1 MRIPRINSLLCI
13 AASVSLSL
21 FAGAVA
27 AQQAYPAKPI
37 RFVVPYA
44 TGGSTTN
51 VARLIGQ
58 RLSESLGQPVIIDNV
73 PGANTMIGT
82 AIVAKAPA
90 DGYTILLGVSS
101 HVLIPQLVT
110 APYDAVKDFTPI
122 ASVGATETVMVLYPG
137 SPAKNLREFIALAK
151 TKPGVLN
158 YSTGGAGSATHLASE
173 LFNSMAGVNI
183 RHIPYK
189 GAVPALVDLAGG
201 QVDMSF
207 AIPGSAITL
216 IKGGK
221 LKAIA
226 VTGEKRLSALPDV
239 PTFAE
244 EGMPGFEMKQWYGV
258 IAPANLPKDI
268 ATRLAAELS
277 KIAGTADF
285 KEKLAAL
292 GMDSYVVTTDQL
304 GTIMRSE
311 ASKFAKIIKDANI
324 KVDQ

>member
-1 MRIPRINSLLCI
+1 MRIPRINALLCI
-13 AASVSLSL
+13 AASVGLSL
-21 FAGAVA
+21 FAGAVP

-58 RLSESLGQPVIIDNV
+58 RLSESWGQPVIIDNV

-122 ASVGATETVMVLYPG
+122 ASVGATETVMVLSPG

-151 TKPGVLN
+151 TKPGALN

-173 LFNSMAGVNI
+173 LFNSMAGVDI

-216 IKGGK
+216 INGGK

-268 ATRLAAELS
+268 ANKLGAELS
-277 KIAGTADF
+277 RIAATAEF

-304 GTIMRSE
+304 GTVMRSE

>member
-1 MRIPRINSLLCI
+1 MRISCI
-13 AASVSLSL
+13 KTLACVAASACLG
-21 FAGAVA
+21 FMAGA
-27 AQQAYPAKPI
+27 AQAQSAYPSKPI

-58 RLSESLGQPVIIDNV
+58 RLSESMGQPVIIDNV

-82 AIVAKAPA
+82 EVVAKAPA

-101 HVLIPQLVT
+101 HVLIPLLVA
-110 APYDAVKDFTPI
+110 APYDAIKDFTPI

-137 SPAKNLREFIALAK
+137 LPANNLREFIALAK
-151 TKPGVLN
+151 SKPGALN

-173 LFNSMAGVNI
+173 LFNGMAGVNI

-189 GAVPALVDLAGG
+189 GAAPALVDLAGG
-201 QVDMSF
+201 QVEMSF
-207 AIPGSAITL
+207 AIPGSAISL

-239 PTFAE
+239 PTFTEA
-244 EGMPGFEMKQWYGV
+244 GLPGFEMKQWYGV
-258 IAPANLPKDI
+258 LAPANLPKDI
-268 ATRLAAELS
+268 ASRLATEL
-277 KIAGTADF
+277 ARMAATADF
-285 KEKLAAL
+285 KEKLAL
-292 GMDSYVVTTDQL
+292 QGMDSYVVTTDQL
-304 GTIMRSE
+304 GAVMRAE
-311 ASKFAKIIKDANI
+311 TGKFAKIIKDANI
-324 KVDQ
+324 KVEQ

>member
-1 MRIPRINSLLCI
+1 MKTLQINSLRGI
-13 AASVSLSL
+13 AASLGL
-21 FAGAVA
+21 IIFAGAVP

-58 RLSESLGQPVIIDNV
+58 RLSDSFGQPVIIDNV

-151 TKPGVLN
+151 TKPGALN

-173 LFNSMAGVNI
+173 LFNSMAGVDI

-216 IKGGK
+216 IKSGK

-258 IAPANLPKDI
+258 IAPANLPKEI
-268 ATRLAAELS
+268 ATKLASELS
-277 KIAGTADF
+277 RIASTADF

-304 GTIMRSE
+304 GTVMRSE
-311 ASKFAKIIKDANI
+311 AGKFAKIIKDANI

>member
-13 AASVSLSL
+13 AASAGLSL
-21 FAGAVA
+21 FAGAVP

-151 TKPGVLN
+151 TKPGALN

-173 LFNSMAGVNI
+173 LFNSMAGVDI

-268 ATRLAAELS
+268 ANKLGAELS
-277 KIAGTADF
+277 RIAATAEF

-304 GTIMRSE
+304 GTVMRSE